1 MLKKKVFI
9 KSIIFWKLQSA
20 LEVISNKSNEINC
33 HLYGAPSLDEY
44 DWGLYPKELALYKN
58 VHDINASMAL
68 QISKYFLT
76 RSLPTKV
83 SDDLIPMAPGFKLN
97 LEQALGLRLCNWPG
111 RSQKVIKDDNIFFL
125 DGAHTEQRKIL
136 SLHPYTTSFNSKW
149 VVSVGGF

>member
-1 MLKKKVFI
+1 M
-9 KSIIFWKLQSA
+9 
-20 LEVISNKSNEINC
+20 
-33 HLYGAPSLDEY
+33 YGAPSLDEY

-136 SLHPYTTSFNSKW
+136 SFTSLHHII
-149 VVSVGGF
+149 